1 VRAERL
7 EREYPVRITWEPFEL
22 HPETPPEGRPRR
34 PRVRPSPVDA
44 AARAAGLEMSAPPL
58 VANSRLALEAS
69 EFVRERAPAAF
80 AAFHHGIF
88 RAYFAE
94 GRNIGEPAVLAAVAR
109 ASGIRGEELHA
120 ALSER
125 RYRDRVAD
133 KIQWAYANGLASTP
147 TFLFDNR
154 FVVVG
159 AQDYEFFTLVL
170 KRFGVEPRL

>member
-1 VRAERL
+1 
-7 EREYPVRITWEPFEL
+7 VRITWEPFEL
-22 HPETPPEGRPRR
+22 HPETPPEGRPRP
-34 PRVRPSPVDA
+34 PRVRPSPADA
-44 AARAAGLEMSAPPL
+44 AARAAGLEMIAPPL

-69 EFVRERAPAAF
+69 EFVRDRAPASF
-80 AAFHHGIF
+80 AAFHHGVF

-94 GRNIGEPAVLAAVAR
+94 GRNIGDPAVLTAVAH
-109 ASGIRGEELHA
+109 ASGVQDEDLLT

-133 KIQWAYANGLASTP
+133 KIQWAHTNGLASTP

-154 FVVVG
+154 FTVVG

-170 KRFGVEPRL
+170 KRFGVECRV